1 MRIIYDT
8 NRKEG
13 RPDNKLKTTYKHI
26 FISTI
31 FTMKNNN
38 LFRKFLALFLTG
50 TMLAGVGCKD
60 YDDDIDDINK
70 KIDDLNAKVELKAD
84 ASALQTISDKLK
96 DVDFS
101 KFVTDAE
108 LSQELA
114 AYVKDADLEKKVGD
128 LEFQTVTQ
136 VQDLIKG
143 LQNEAQVKALIENQ
157 LKAADLWSKIGGE
170 VKKGILEELAKNSEL
185 TTAVKNQAVAA
196 VLAAITND
204 PAVKDIK
211 TAISKIAGEEA
222 SEFVKEYMDVNN
234 KAWIENVNSA
244 AAEAVKNAESALSR
258 QIISLISTQGYLKK
272 SDLTAELG
280 AFKQA
285 IAQLQADVAA
295 LINRIQ
301 SLVNVPGTMDV
312 SYGEAYTTM
321 DFYKVGATP
330 IGNGMVTLT
339 YRVTP
344 ASLAKDLVDA
354 YANGKATFAIVS
366 EQIKTRAATATP
378 AATITDV
385 RFIEEGKFAV
395 TATMSAEELGEL
407 YEKEDKWI
415 TLALSIENTVN
426 PGTGAED
433 ETASEVTNNVLS
445 NFASIMPDEAQEI
458 ELGVYTKDEEPVA
471 YDYATIEMPFN
482 KQAVS
487 KKTLLE
493 NTQLLASLDG
503 GKTLMTLDNVN
514 KLLGSKI
521 SIGAYTVTPKY
532 YADAS
537 QSAEITDKT
546 EIGKFIL
553 RVDNSKL
560 VYDTKLATVD
570 FRAAGV
576 SGDVGKNVVC
586 AHKIVINVDGKA
598 TTATIEA
605 PQTYIITN
613 QAGATF
619 TFKETPKP
627 LAWSYAF
634 VKNGIAGQTATPE
647 ISDNIFGE
655 IALVNDIDLP
665 KDVTIEDI
673 ITLGNLD
680 TDRSTVKVA
689 GKEVD
694 NDLGIRFT
702 AFASQ
707 IAMGVKASVQADA
720 YEWGKTYD
728 IEYVYVYQNVDY
740 KLKGQIAFGAAPA
753 PVNYIVN
760 NAIGYETKSVSKTWK
775 DVYTANKA
783 GFASE
788 AEFAEAIFAAT
799 TDPATPAGITKL
811 FNKANEKGKEIENTN
826 GTEMTVTASTLKGV
840 LNAKDITATGDK
852 FEQKAEWTTWYGQ
865 KISVTF
871 NYNVTIPDFDLR
883 YNVGHVTDIAGVMTT
898 VVEGLVNGTTNLW
911 EWPNITLPTYFN
923 EVDAEKYN
931 FTFEVTSKDDKPNKG
946 DKYAVVE
953 GDKLDWSAAN
963 RNYVDIKAVVKIKD
977 TNIQVASQPL
987 RVEIQTPIKTLAQTK
1002 AIEVAYKTNEA
1013 TTANMFENLQLIDAD
1028 GKSWIE
1034 YNKDTKAWEA
1044 VTVGDGKTAY
1054 DVFQAKPEAAKNTA
1068 GIVFKMK
1075 SAEYADT
1082 PASDK
1087 DASAYIKITD
1097 NTLTYENNS
1106 ATLLKDI
1113 IIKVTPSFTYQYGEI
1128 TGEEMTIT
1136 IKR

>member
-1 MRIIYDT
+1 
-8 NRKEG
+8 
-13 RPDNKLKTTYKHI
+13 
-26 FISTI
+26 
-31 FTMKNNN
+31 MKNNN

-128 LEFQTVTQ
+128 LGFQTVTQ

-143 LQNEAQVKALIENQ
+143 LQNEAQVKTLIENQ

-258 QIISLISTQGYLKK
+258 QIISLISTQGFLKK
-272 SDLTAELG
+272 SDLTTELG

-301 SLVNVPGTMDV
+301 SLVNVPGTMDF

-378 AATITDV
+378 AAAITDV

-407 YEKEDKWI
+407 YEKEGKWI

-546 EIGKFIL
+546 EI
-553 RVDNSKL
+553 
-560 VYDTKLATVD
+560 
-570 FRAAGV
+570 AGV
-576 SGDVGKNVVC
+576 K
-586 AHKIVINVDGKA
+586 
-598 TTATIEA
+598 
-605 PQTYIITN
+605 
-613 QAGATF
+613 
-619 TFKETPKP
+619 
-627 LAWSYAF
+627 
-634 VKNGIAGQTATPE
+634 
-647 ISDNIFGE
+647 
-655 IALVNDIDLP
+655 
-665 KDVTIEDI
+665 
-673 ITLGNLD
+673 
-680 TDRSTVKVA
+680 
-689 GKEVD
+689 
-694 NDLGIRFT
+694 
-702 AFASQ
+702 
-707 IAMGVKASVQADA
+707 
-720 YEWGKTYD
+720 
-728 IEYVYVYQNVDY
+728 
-740 KLKGQIAFGAAPA
+740 
-753 PVNYIVN
+753 
-760 NAIGYETKSVSKTWK
+760 
-775 DVYTANKA
+775 
-783 GFASE
+783 
-788 AEFAEAIFAAT
+788 
-799 TDPATPAGITKL
+799 
-811 FNKANEKGKEIENTN
+811 
-826 GTEMTVTASTLKGV
+826 
-840 LNAKDITATGDK
+840 
-852 FEQKAEWTTWYGQ
+852 
-865 KISVTF
+865 
-871 NYNVTIPDFDLR
+871 
-883 YNVGHVTDIAGVMTT
+883 TT

-923 EVDAEKYN
+923 EVDAEKYD

-946 DKYAVVE
+946 DKYAVVN

-963 RNYVDIKAVVKIKD
+963 RNYVDIKAVVKIKG

>member
-1 MRIIYDT
+1 
-8 NRKEG
+8 
-13 RPDNKLKTTYKHI
+13 
-26 FISTI
+26 
-31 FTMKNNN
+31 MKNNN

-114 AYVKDADLEKKVGD
+114 AYVKDADLKKKVGD
-128 LEFQTVTQ
+128 LGFQTVTQ

-301 SLVNVPGTMDV
+301 SLVNVPGTMYV
-312 SYGEAYTTM
+312 GSGGSYTTM

-378 AATITDV
+378 AAAITDV

-407 YEKEDKWI
+407 YEKEEKWI

-537 QSAEITDKT
+537 I
-546 EIGKFIL
+546 
-553 RVDNSKL
+553 
-560 VYDTKLATVD
+560 
-570 FRAAGV
+570 
-576 SGDVGKNVVC
+576 
-586 AHKIVINVDGKA
+586 
-598 TTATIEA
+598 
-605 PQTYIITN
+605 
-613 QAGATF
+613 
-619 TFKETPKP
+619 
-627 LAWSYAF
+627 
-634 VKNGIAGQTATPE
+634 
-647 ISDNIFGE
+647 
-655 IALVNDIDLP
+655 
-665 KDVTIEDI
+665 
-673 ITLGNLD
+673 
-680 TDRSTVKVA
+680 
-689 GKEVD
+689 
-694 NDLGIRFT
+694 
-702 AFASQ
+702 
-707 IAMGVKASVQADA
+707 
-720 YEWGKTYD
+720 
-728 IEYVYVYQNVDY
+728 
-740 KLKGQIAFGAAPA
+740 
-753 PVNYIVN
+753 
-760 NAIGYETKSVSKTWK
+760 
-775 DVYTANKA
+775 
-783 GFASE
+783 
-788 AEFAEAIFAAT
+788 
-799 TDPATPAGITKL
+799 
-811 FNKANEKGKEIENTN
+811 
-826 GTEMTVTASTLKGV
+826 
-840 LNAKDITATGDK
+840 
-852 FEQKAEWTTWYGQ
+852 
-865 KISVTF
+865 
-871 NYNVTIPDFDLR
+871 
-883 YNVGHVTDIAGVMTT
+883 
-898 VVEGLVNGTTNLW
+898 
-911 EWPNITLPTYFN
+911 
-923 EVDAEKYN
+923 
-931 FTFEVTSKDDKPNKG
+931 
-946 DKYAVVE
+946 
-953 GDKLDWSAAN
+953 
-963 RNYVDIKAVVKIKD
+963 
-977 TNIQVASQPL
+977 
-987 RVEIQTPIKTLAQTK
+987 
-1002 AIEVAYKTNEA
+1002 
-1013 TTANMFENLQLIDAD
+1013 
-1028 GKSWIE
+1028 
-1034 YNKDTKAWEA
+1034 
-1044 VTVGDGKTAY
+1044 
-1054 DVFQAKPEAAKNTA
+1054 
-1068 GIVFKMK
+1068 
-1075 SAEYADT
+1075 
-1082 PASDK
+1082 
-1087 DASAYIKITD
+1087 
-1097 NTLTYENNS
+1097 
-1106 ATLLKDI
+1106 
-1113 IIKVTPSFTYQYGEI
+1113 
-1128 TGEEMTIT
+1128 
-1136 IKR
+1136 